1 MKRRPGEVS
10 LERALSKLG
19 LASRTEA
26 RALIRDGRVRVDGR
40 PATNPLAPV
49 VPERLR
55 IEIDGR
61 PAERPE
67 PVTVLLHK
75 PRGVVTTRSD
85 PEGRPTVYGCLE
97 GLLAHVV
104 PVGRLDAAT
113 TGLLLLTNDTRFADW
128 VTDPANAVPRVYLVT
143 VRGELSDAA
152 ARRLQEGIEEGG
164 EILSARK
171 VNVRKRSRRET
182 HLVVELDEG
191 KNREIRRMLSA
202 SGHEVTRLKRV
213 SFGGLELG
221 NLEPGQWRTVPPEE
235 LRTAFPGAPVR
246 LPGAGLR

>member
-1 MKRRPGEVS
+1 MQRRPGEVS

-40 PATNPLAPV
+40 IATDPLAPV

-61 PAERPE
+61 PAERAA

-97 GLLAHVV
+97 GLAAHVV

-143 VRGELSDAA
+143 VRGELPDAT
-152 ARRLQEGIEEGG
+152 ARHLQEGIADEG

-171 VNVRKRSRRET
+171 VEIRKRSRRET
-182 HLVVELDEG
+182 HLVIELIEG

-213 SFGGLELG
+213 SFGGLELDS
-221 NLEPGQWRTVPPEE
+221 LAPGQWRLVTPDEI
-235 LRTAFPGAPVR
+235 RAAFPEAPVR
-246 LPGAGLR
+246 